1 MRQRGANFARM
12 NSESDILHIVV
23 AGGSGSRF
31 GSDLPKQFC
40 DLDGRPVL
48 METIDRLRRYGRG
61 GKVVTVINRDM
72 RHLWEE
78 LCREHGFEIPPIAD
92 GGATR
97 FHSVRNA
104 IEAFGAG
111 ARWIAVHDGARPNV
125 GEAVISGVLDA
136 LGDGAEAAVPA
147 IPLTDSVRKVCACG
161 GSSAVDRGCLRAVQT
176 PQGFDGELLR
186 RAYSVDYREEFTDD
200 ASVVEASGAH
210 VTLTMGSP
218 YNIKITH
225 APDIDVVRMYMSRQC
240 F

>member
-1 MRQRGANFARM
+1 MRQRGANFACM
-12 NSESDILHIVV
+12 NSENDILHIVV

-61 GKVVTVINRDM
+61 GKVVAVINRDM

-78 LCREHGFEIPPIAD
+78 MCREHGFEIPPMAD

-104 IEAFGAG
+104 IEAFGVG
-111 ARWIAVHDGARPNV
+111 ARWITVHDGARPNV

-136 LGDGAEAAVPA
+136 LESGAKAVVPA
-147 IPLTDSVRKVCACG
+147 IPLTDSVRMVCAG
-161 GSSAVDRGCLRAVQT
+161 GSSAVDRGYLRAVQT

-186 RAYSVDYREEFTDD
+186 RAYSADYREEFTDD
-200 ASVVEASGAH
+200 ASVVEASDAS
-210 VTLTMGSP
+210 VTLTAASP

-225 APDIDVVRMYMSRQC
+225 APDIDVVRLYMKEQR

>member
-1 MRQRGANFARM
+1 MRQRGANFACM

-31 GSDLPKQFC
+31 GSSLPKQFC

-72 RHLWEE
+72 RHVWEGM
-78 LCREHGFEIPPIAD
+78 CREQGFDIPPVAD

-104 IEAFGAG
+104 LEAFGSG
-111 ARWIAVHDGARPNV
+111 VRWITVHDGARPNV
-125 GEAVISGVLDA
+125 GESVISGVLDA
-136 LGDGAEAAVPA
+136 LGNGAEAVVPVVS
-147 IPLTDSVRKVCACG
+147 ITDSVRMVCAGG
-161 GSSAVDRGCLRAVQT
+161 GSSYVDRGCLRAVQT
-176 PQGFDGELLR
+176 PQGFNGELLR
-186 RAYSVDYREEFTDD
+186 RAYSVDYHEGFTDD
-200 ASVVEASGAH
+200 ASVVEASGAY
-210 VTLTMGSP
+210 VTLTVGSP

-225 APDIDVVRMYMSRQC
+225 APDIDVVRLYMKERL